1 MQEKMTKTLK
11 EKWVER
17 ILISTASVAV
27 SLIVYSF
34 TFTHDTN
41 YTEQK
46 ELKETVIR
54 LDKDKAGIDYVDKKC
69 LEVKKEMED
78 RQTQTN
84 VRLTNIENTTQNIYN
99 YLLNQKK

>member
-1 MQEKMTKTLK
+1 MKEEKNQTQTLIIGLILCILGLVLQSWYSTKTA
-11 EKWVER
+11 
-17 ILISTASVAV
+17 T
-27 SLIVYSF
+27 
-34 TFTHDTN
+34 
-41 YTEQK
+41 
-46 ELKETVIR
+46 
-54 LDKDKAGIDYVDKKC
+54 IDYVDKKC